1 MDVFSCRSATFG
13 KKNFFSETL
22 QEHCEAFK
30 LSYIIYLICIKLRR
44 QKMIQFLT
52 YDQIFY
58 RQMFLPT
65 KFLVD
70 KYLLPTYIIYGQE
83 FLTEETAKYLIAA
96 KYLYQ

>member
-1 MDVFSCRSATFG
+1 
-13 KKNFFSETL
+13 
-22 QEHCEAFK
+22 
-30 LSYIIYLICIKLRR
+30 
-44 QKMIQFLT
+44 
-52 YDQIFY
+52 
-58 RQMFLPT
+58 MFLPT